1 MPSALDDATERALI
15 DWIESHR
22 DAVYARG
29 YQGETYLYQADGR
42 RLIVKVA
49 SGRGLRAWVRRRML
63 ERERK
68 VYRHLDGFDGSPR
81 CYELARA
88 PYLVLDYVD
97 AVPAR
102 RQTIIDPAAFF
113 DALLARIEELHRRGV
128 AHADLKRKA
137 NVLVIDGRVPCLIDF
152 GTAVVRK
159 PGWAPVNHWLYE
171 LARRFDY
178 NAWAK
183 LKYDG
188 RFEDMTAEDR
198 AYYRLT
204 WVEAIARAIKRA
216 YLPVKRSV
224 LAVFAR
230 PGR

>member
-15 DWIESHR
+15 DWIENHR
-22 DAVYARG
+22 AAVYARG

-63 ERERK
+63 ERERE
-68 VYRHLDGFDGSPR
+68 VYRHLDGFAGSPR
-81 CYELARA
+81 CYELPRAR
-88 PYLVLDYVD
+88 YLVLDYVD

-102 RQTIIDPAAFF
+102 RHTIADPTAFF
-113 DALLARIEELHRRGV
+113 DALLGYIKELHRRGV

-137 NVLVIDGRVPCLIDF
+137 NLLVIDGRVPCLIDF

-198 AYYRLT
+198 AYYRRT

-216 YLPVKRSV
+216 YLPVKRAM
-224 LAVFAR
+224 LAMLAR